1 MCYIRILVN
10 TPMKVSIITAVFNSR
25 QFIEP
30 ALKSVLNQTYKNI
43 EYIVIDGGSTD
54 GTTEIINK
62 YRDKI
67 VKFVSEPDKGIY
79 DGMNKGIKLADG
91 EIIGFLNS
99 DDFYDDNNVIETVVK
114 EMENKKIDVCWGDL
128 VYIDKKD
135 NSRIVRFWK
144 SSEYQEGKFKRGW
157 MPPHPTFFVRRRIY
171 EKYGPFNLDFKIAAD
186 YELMLRF
193 LEKYKVS
200 SCYIPKV
207 LVKMRIGGKSNRFI
221 NVIKANFEAYRSWKI
236 NSLKINPF
244 RILLKPLSKISQ
256 YFKKI

>member
-1 MCYIRILVN
+1 MVKI
-10 TPMKVSIITAVFNSR
+10 SIITAVFNSR
-25 QFIEP
+25 QFIES
-30 ALKSVLNQTYKNI
+30 ALKSVLSQTYQNV

-54 GTTEIINK
+54 GTLEIINK

-67 VKFVSEPDKGIY
+67 AKFISEPDKGIY
-79 DGMNKGIKLADG
+79 DAMNKGIKLATG

-99 DDFYDDNNVIETVVK
+99 DDFYDDNNAIETVVK
-114 EMENKKIDVCWGDL
+114 EMENKKADVCWGDL
-128 VYIDKKD
+128 VYVDKDDIPK
-135 NSRIVRFWK
+135 IIRFWK
-144 SSEYQEGKFKRGW
+144 SSEYKKGKFKKGW
-157 MPPHPTFFVRRRIY
+157 MPPHPTFFVRKRVY
-171 EKYGPFNLDFKIAAD
+171 EKYGLFNLDFKIAAD

-207 LVKMRIGGKSNRFI
+207 LVKMRVGGKSNRFI
-221 NVIKANFEAYRSWKI
+221 NIIKANFEAYRAWKI